1 VVLELQSAECHP
13 PQSADNRDRP
23 DLQGWQHAHQQSHDQ
38 LEANL
43 LRVDANK
50 ALQQPS
56 IFEAFAGSRYEI
68 KQTLRFK
75 SLLNVQDKQQ
85 SLSKGVTH
93 IKVTE
98 LPTNPE
104 QTRES
109 SQWNISTE
117 MTYKSNKKQMRDSNL
132 CERNAKKNRLININ
146 RQTLDKNFKQAIKK
160 RKNPALNP

>member
-68 KQTLRFK
+68 KQTSRFK
-75 SLLNVQDKQQ
+75 SSSNVQDKQQ
-85 SLSKGVTH
+85 SLGKGVTQTK
-93 IKVTE
+93 ITE
-98 LPTNPE
+98 LPKNSE
-104 QTRES
+104 RTRES
-109 SQWNISTE
+109 SHWNVSTE
-117 MTYKSNKKQMRDSNL
+117 MT
-132 CERNAKKNRLININ
+132 
-146 RQTLDKNFKQAIKK
+146 
-160 RKNPALNP
+160 